1 MQSWSQ
7 SNTRKGPWVVGL
19 VLRDGAMGCRVGP
32 NGCFCGLS
40 ERSQRMGLWVI
51 GLIPRDGP
59 MGWRVGVEGC
69 GVDLWVVGD
78 GIGGMR
84 V

>member
-1 MQSWSQ
+1 
-7 SNTRKGPWVVGL
+7 
-19 VLRDGAMGCRVGP
+19 
-32 NGCFCGLS
+32 
-40 ERSQRMGLWVI
+40 MGLWVI
-51 GLIPRDGP
+51 VLILKDGP

-78 GIGGMR
+78 GTGGMR